1 MRWLLRVVVMLGLLA
16 VLAVAGLLLLPG
28 ERIARVALDQI
39 EAQTG
44 RQVRLNGDVQ
54 LSYYPILGARTGA
67 VEIANADWSQA
78 GPLLRA
84 EALKIG
90 VDLAALLQG
99 DIKITGLE
107 LLSPQILMERHADG
121 RANWEI
127 GVDGVSPSG
136 QSAPAA
142 GADNA
147 LALSLDRALISG
159 GQLRYLDHAVGSDMT
174 FRDISLDLSWP
185 VYRGAADFALSLRPN
200 GAEAVTLTGDVSDLA
215 ALIEG
220 QITDVAATAQLGG
233 SEASFTGQ
241 VGMPLQVQGRITLD
255 SPDTG
260 AALAAAGLPGIPSP
274 QGLGRAAG
282 LSADVTLTEA
292 LQLSLREMQLTL
304 DQHQINGG
312 LDLDL
317 AQPRPYL
324 TARLAAS
331 ALDLNGLSSGNTGT
345 ATTDTP
351 VQAGWSKAPIDAS
364 ALHLLNADISLTA
377 PSLSVA
383 GLSLQTLDVRATL
396 DRARLVVKLNELQ
409 GYGGGFAGQVVAN
422 NRNGLSVGGDVKAS
436 GVEMKT
442 LLGDLVGVT
451 RFTGQAEA
459 RVAYLGV
466 GESLHQI
473 MNSLSGDGH
482 IHMGR
487 GTIEGIDLD
496 SLMRQGLAT
505 GGTTVF
511 DQLSA
516 SFTMENGDLQNPD
529 LLLQLPVVTA
539 TGKGR
544 VGLGKQDIDYL
555 FTPQLGS
562 LESQGGLAIPVR
574 IKGPWAAPKVWPD
587 LEKAVDLN
595 LKEEKA
601 KAKAELEN
609 KVKKELGIKQEEGES
624 LEDAAKRTLEDEL
637 LKGLGK
643 LLR

>member
-44 RQVRLNGDVQ
+44 RQVRLNGEVK

-136 QSAPAA
+136 QSAPVA

-159 GQLRYLDHAVGSDMT
+159 GQLRYLDHAAGSDMT

-185 VYRGAADFALSLRPN
+185 VYRGAADFALSLRPD
-200 GAEAVTLTGDVSDLA
+200 GAGAVSLTGDVSDLA

-233 SEASFTGQ
+233 SKTSFTGQ
-241 VGMPLQVQGRITLD
+241 VGIPLQVQGRIALD
-255 SPDTG
+255 SPDTS
-260 AALAAAGLPGIPSP
+260 AALAAAGLPGIALP

-282 LSADVTLTEA
+282 LSAEVTLTEA

-324 TARLAAS
+324 TARLTAS
-331 ALDLNGLSSGNTGT
+331 ALDLNGLSSGDTGAA
-345 ATTDTP
+345 ATGTP
-351 VQAGWSKAPIDAS
+351 VQAGWSKAPIDVS

-383 GLSLQTLDVRATL
+383 GLNLQTLDVRATL
-396 DRARLVVKLNELQ
+396 DRSRLVVKLNELQ

-422 NRNGLSVGGDVKAS
+422 NRNGLSVGGDVQAS

-459 RVAYLGV
+459 RIAYLGV

-473 MNSLSGDGH
+473 MTSLSGDGH